1 MSCINELA
9 PKSINR
15 WGRVDNLIDLV
26 AELFDCLSH
35 LSGFTEQK
43 RKNKRIF
50 NMVLLKIEPKLE
62 AADILL
68 QEYQVQ

>member
-15 WGRVDNLIDLV
+15 CGRFDSLIGLV

-35 LSGFTEQK
+35 FSGFVERELK
-43 RKNKRIF
+43 IRENL
-50 NMVLLKIEPKLE
+50 NMVLLKIETKLE
-62 AADILL
+62 AADTML
-68 QEYQVQ
+68 QEYQVP